1 MSAETVPRLPAIKSV
16 HVPHASTHQEPEL
29 PENESEKKE
38 DRLYKATSYIARV
51 KLGSV
56 HKQPRPGDVYRPR
69 TSAGSG
75 RFSTAR
81 PLGDH
86 DFLASICIKIS
97 IKIQMH
103 VCMLIV

>member
-16 HVPHASTHQEPEL
+16 HVPHGSTQQE

-38 DRLYKATSYIARV
+38 DRLHKATSYIARV

-69 TSAGSG
+69 TSAGPG

-86 DFLASICIKIS
+86 DFLTISIC

-103 VCMLIV
+103 VCMLT

>member
-16 HVPHASTHQEPEL
+16 HVAHGSTQQEQEQL
-29 PENESEKKE
+29 ENEPEKKE
-38 DRLYKATSYIARV
+38 ERLHKATSYIARV
-51 KLGSV
+51 RLGSV

-69 TSAGSG
+69 TSAGPG

-86 DFLASICIKIS
+86 DLLVSVCKKIIYSAFVDLMLA
-97 IKIQMH
+97 
-103 VCMLIV
+103 